1 MCAGAALTARAVW
14 SFSDIVLTSLTV
26 DPFWGG
32 LSAENARAGIM
43 IEQPM
48 KKLRRFGRVMAILL
62 DESELPLMDLTERN
76 RES

>member
-1 MCAGAALTARAVW
+1 
-14 SFSDIVLTSLTV
+14 
-26 DPFWGG
+26 

-48 KKLRRFGRVMAILL
+48 KKLSRFGRVMAILL
-62 DESELPLMDLTERN
+62 DESELPLMDLTERS